1 MPKDTMLAQPRAH
14 RRHNPLHEELLET
27 SHGPGHLRKVARIKR
42 KEKQDRPEDY
52 VDSGLSKRIL
62 LLAKEQQDEISEER
76 AAAAAV
82 GVGAFIGGGGAQM
95 RIQVQEEEEDSD
107 EGEFDDDDG
116 FEDEEEEVE
125 EIEVDEGDEELFNRF
140 MPQEGQ
146 QEQRVSLADKIL
158 EKIAE
163 HEAKL
168 AGGGGQGKGQDD
180 VLALPPKVVEVYTK
194 VGILLSRY
202 KSGKLPKAFK
212 IIPSL
217 KNWEPIL
224 FITRPDKWTPN
235 ACYEA
240 MKLFAAQKSSQTQ
253 KFLSLILLDRVRD
266 EIHESKK
273 LNVHLYNSIKKS
285 LYKPAAFFKGFLFPL
300 AESGTCSLKEAQI
313 IGSVLTRISIPVLH
327 SAAALLRLCEMD
339 YTGPTSVFIQVLIDK
354 KYALPYKVVD
364 GLVFHFIR
372 FKSVDDQLPLL
383 WHKSLLAFAERYRN
397 DITEDQRDALLDL
410 LLVKGH
416 PLVGPEIR
424 RQLIA
429 GRARGMEKEMMMM
442 QEDDLMME

>member
-1 MPKDTMLAQPRAH
+1 MPKAASPADAAARQQ
-14 RRHNPLHEELLET
+14 RRHNPLHEELIENG
-27 SHGPGHLRKVARIKR
+27 SGGNLRKVARTKR
-42 KEKQDRPEDY
+42 KERQERSEEY

-62 LLAKEQQDEISEER
+62 HLAKEQQDEIEEENQANR
-76 AAAAAV
+76 SQARDLGFMGAA
-82 GVGAFIGGGGAQM
+82 GQM
-95 RIQVQEEEEDSD
+95 RFEEDPESD
-107 EGEFDDDDG
+107 EGDYEDVEFGD
-116 FEDEEEEVE
+116 EEEVE
-125 EIEVDEGDEELFNRF
+125 EVEVDEGDEELFNRF
-140 MPQEGQ
+140 MPSGQ
-146 QEQRVSLADKIL
+146 PEQRVSLADKIL

-168 AGGGGQGKGQDD
+168 AGHS
-180 VLALPPKVVEVYTK
+180 VEMEETPSLPPKVIEVYTK

-217 KNWEPIL
+217 KNWEEIL

-240 MKLFAAQKSSQTQ
+240 TKLFASQKSSQTQ
-253 KFLSLILLDRVRD
+253 KFLSLILVDRIRD
-266 EIHESKK
+266 DIHEHKK
-273 LNVHLYNSIKKS
+273 LNVHLYNCLKKS

-300 AESGTCSLKEAQI
+300 AQSGTCSLKEAQI

-327 SAAALLRLCEMD
+327 SSAALLHLCEMD
-339 YTGPTSVFIQVLIDK
+339 YTGPTSVFIKVLIDK
-354 KYALPYKVVD
+354 KYALPFKVVD
-364 GLVFHFIR
+364 ALVFHFLR
-372 FKSVDDQLPLL
+372 FKAISDELPLL
-383 WHKSLLAFAERYRN
+383 WHKSFLCFAERYRN

-410 LLVKGH
+410 ILVKGH

-429 GRARGMEKEMMMM
+429 GRERGQ
-442 QEDDLMME
+442 QETQAMDDDDLMME

>member
-1 MPKDTMLAQPRAH
+1 MPKAVSADARQQ
-14 RRHNPLHEELLET
+14 RRHNPLHEELIE
-27 SHGPGHLRKVARIKR
+27 SSDNGHLRKVARTKR

-62 LLAKEQQDEISEER
+62 QLAKEQQDEIEEER
-76 AAAAAV
+76 EAAATVGQLPAGNGIPFLGAA
-82 GVGAFIGGGGAQM
+82 GHM
-95 RIQVQEEEEDSD
+95 RIEEDEESD
-107 EGEFDDDDG
+107 EGDY
-116 FEDEEEEVE
+116 EDYDFGEEEEEVE
-125 EIEVDEGDEELFNRF
+125 EVEVEEGDEELFNRF
-140 MPQEGQ
+140 LPQGQ
-146 QEQRVSLADKIL
+146 LEQRISLADKIL

-168 AGGGGQGKGQDD
+168 AGARGGPQEEEVPQ
-180 VLALPPKVVEVYTK
+180 LPPKVIEVYTK

-217 KNWEPIL
+217 RNWEEIL
-224 FITRPDKWTPN
+224 FITRPDKWTAN

-240 MKLFAAQKSSQTQ
+240 TKLFASQKSSQCQ
-253 KFLSLILLDRVRD
+253 KFLSIILLDRIRD
-266 EIHESKK
+266 DIHEHKK

-339 YTGPTSVFIQVLIDK
+339 YTGPTSVFIKVLIDK

-364 GLVFHFIR
+364 AIVFHFLR
-372 FKSVDDQLPLL
+372 FKTIPDQLPLL
-383 WHKSLLAFAERYRN
+383 WHKSFLAFAERYRN

-410 LLVKGH
+410 ILVKGH
-416 PLVGPEIR
+416 PLMGPEIR

-429 GRARGMEKEMMMM
+429 GRARGMEKEMM
-442 QEDDLMME
+442 EHDDLMME